1 MPRTF
6 SQMALFLD
14 LSFSSRLFD
23 KHLSQNS
30 RHGLLLFG
38 DAKVPLHLRLIDAVD
53 RDPREVSSDDHAPH
67 RMSDGHVGVEAEREK
82 CMNGYTEN

>member
-6 SQMALFLD
+6 NQMALFLD
-14 LSFSSRLFD
+14 LSFSSRFLD

-67 RMSDGHVGVEAEREK
+67 RMSDGHVGVE
-82 CMNGYTEN
+82 TENVTYYCSR